1 MEKRPMARSLTAVFS
16 VGLLWPLVTA
26 FPASAAA
33 CGNGAYGDPDSVTLE
48 DAEGWRWDLHVNGT
62 VDEGIGDAFDEFGEI
77 AVGGSSYP
85 GATPGT
91 CTHEEGGREIL
102 YPEETLGGL
111 EVSIKVYVPAMGQA
125 FGRWLGIVRNA
136 TAAPVTTTYEFSG
149 NYGSDSETFIV
160 STSSGD
166 GVATTADRW
175 AVTDETDTDGM
186 GDNSDP
192 VIGTIWDG
200 QASGAPQTAGTVDLV
215 NTDDLPSFEYPITVP
230 AGGTFVFMHVLL
242 QRTNRARA
250 LADTPALAGGVPDPF
265 VGMSAAELGQLRN
278 WLLPVCRGKTATA
291 FGTSANDT
299 VGGTSA
305 DDVVLAGDGNDKL
318 TTSGGKDTVCAGGGN
333 DRVNG
338 GGGKDFILGETGNDR
353 MNGGPG
359 SDTCKGGPGKDKA
372 KACEKGKA

>member
-1 MEKRPMARSLTAVFS
+1 MGKGRMARSLTAVFA

-26 FPASAAA
+26 LPASAAA
-33 CGNGAYGDPDSVTLE
+33 CGNGDYGDPDSVTLE
-48 DAEGWRWDLHVNGT
+48 DAEGWRWDLGDTGEVN
-62 VDEGIGDAFDEFGEI
+62 EGIGDAFDSFGLI
-77 AVGGSSYP
+77 AVGGTEYP
-85 GATPGT
+85 GATAGT
-91 CTHEEGGREIL
+91 CIHEDGGREIL

-111 EVSIKVYVPAMGQA
+111 EVSVKVYVPAVGQA

-149 NYGSDSETFIV
+149 NYGSDSDTFIV

-175 AVTDETDTDGM
+175 AVTDESNSTGM
-186 GDNSDP
+186 GEHSDP
-192 VIGTIWDG
+192 VIGTVWDG
-200 QASGAPQTAGTVDLV
+200 LAPGAPQTAGTVDLA
-215 NTDDLPSFEYPITVP
+215 NGIDTAEFEYPITVP
-230 AGGTFVFMHVLL
+230 AGGTFVFMHAVL
-242 QRTNRARA
+242 QRTNRGQA
-250 LADTPALAGGVPDPF
+250 LGEAAALGGGLPDVF

-278 WLLPVCRGKTATA
+278 WVLPVCRGKTVTA

-299 VGGTSA
+299 VGGTSGN
-305 DDVVLAGDGNDKL
+305 DVVLAGDGNDKL

-338 GGGKDFILGETGNDR
+338 GGGKDFILGQAGNDK

-359 SDTCKGGPGKDKA
+359 TDTCKGGPGKDKA